1 MWKKD
6 EVEPQTPAAPGLQQR
21 APRPEVP
28 RSSGAPAERA
38 TIGRSI
44 TIKGEVT
51 GDEDLLIQGTVD
63 GSVNL
68 KQHAVTVGGEGRVKA
83 NINARIVTVE
93 GEVDGDLKALEQVVL
108 RSSARVIGD
117 LTAPRVVLEDGAT
130 FRGLVDMGDP
140 TKEAGASQGSK
151 AGSKEGPDAPKGSA
165 ETSGK
170 TSPDATR
177 TSPELALSSS
187 DTRKDASG
195 PTDKSK
201 P

>member
-6 EVEPQTPAAPGLQQR
+6 EIEPQTPTAPGLQQR
-21 APRPEVP
+21 NPHPESP
-28 RSSGAPAERA
+28 RSSGGQAERA

-63 GSVNL
+63 GSVAL

-83 NINARIVTVE
+83 NITARVITVE
-93 GEVDGDLKALEQVVL
+93 GEVEGDLKALEQVAL
-108 RSSARVIGD
+108 RSSARVMGD

-140 TKEAGASQGSK
+140 IKESGGGQGSK
-151 AGSKEGPDAPKGSA
+151 DGSKGASESGKDSSA
-165 ETSGK
+165 ESGK
-170 TSPDATR
+170 ASPDGAKA
-177 TSPELALSSS
+177 SPELALSASDARKESS
-187 DTRKDASG
+187 GTT
-195 PTDKSK
+195 PKSK